1 MCVASSIF
9 DSARTKR
16 QSCRPPNT
24 QDSGNEDL
32 VFRNLLLAESTI
44 VHSHYAPFGAHLT
57 LIQSQ
62 QLSALRPLL
71 AEHTKQIGRASC
83 RGGVEIAVGAGGGVD
98 ERIEMEGDQ
107 RIR

>member
-9 DSARTKR
+9 DRARTKR
-16 QSCRPPNT
+16 QSCRPPIT

-71 AEHTKQIGRASC
+71 AEHTKPHRPTLHGLTLNARRSEE
-83 RGGVEIAVGAGGGVD
+83 RRVGK
-98 ERIEMEGDQ
+98 ERTT
-107 RIR
+107 RS